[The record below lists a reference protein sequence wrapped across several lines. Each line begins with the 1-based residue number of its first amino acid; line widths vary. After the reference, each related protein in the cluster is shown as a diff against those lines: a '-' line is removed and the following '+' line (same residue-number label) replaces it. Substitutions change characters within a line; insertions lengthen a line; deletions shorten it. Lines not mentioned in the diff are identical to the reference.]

1 MVATRSKTRTST
13 GGEEGQPKIDDALE
27 QAQTG
32 QKRQAPKAGKAA
44 TGKGAKG
51 AKKRKTGDAADAST
65 DAQNDAKAGETSH
78 SDRVAD
84 KSEAAGATVDDSAR
98 EEDAEK
104 NENAARINVNGKN
117 KVAVE
122 EKHNDAAEE
131 NAAEKVEGAPAT
143 EAQNHESTVAGDKDE
158 TKGDSD
164 EAKAS
169 ENHIDPNGNREVA
182 NETDATGAADAQEVQ
197 HAEKE
202 LAKNDNVIEYGR
214 IHFLYKPKVE
224 VEHPTSVDDVQRLH
238 IILQPHKEEDPSGK
252 PVLSR
257 MLHVGRKVLPTAGK
271 GRRQPFWAFV
281 SAVAEDVSELHDALK
296 ENPSFFDWQSKND
309 TKTKGI
315 RTTGPDRLVATGPYC
330 IVSQTAN
337 ESGTNP
343 ERRTS
348 FLCYTTTLPQEP
360 GEVQK
365 AFNIASEGSFTLS
378 VKNPKYGDPPQAG
391 LKDKPEF
398 SEELQS
404 QMGDLRWHAADPASY
419 LDYPNAELLLIASH
433 ADGITQ
439 DVGEE
444 IAHELETI
452 ADEGNVMNAVEEEMH
467 RIEEKV
473 ERSIYDMLKVRGGEK
488 VIEGDQSL
496 IAGTWL

>member
-13 GGEEGQPKIDDALE
+13 GGEDVQPKIDDALE
-27 QAQTG
+27 HVQTG
-32 QKRQAPKAGKAA
+32 QKRQASKAPKANAGKA
-44 TGKGAKG
+44 GGKG
-51 AKKRKTGDAADAST
+51 AKKRKTGDAADSSP
-65 DAQNDAKAGETSH
+65 DAKDGEPSH
-78 SDRVAD
+78 SDEVAD
-84 KSEAAGATVDDSAR
+84 KSHATAGPVDDSAR
-98 EEDAEK
+98 EEVPEK
-104 NENAARINVNGKN
+104 NDGDAQMNVDEKEVVADHEKRDD
-117 KVAVE
+117 KV
-122 EKHNDAAEE
+122 EE
-131 NAAEKVEGAPAT
+131 NASEKVEKVA
-143 EAQNHESTVAGDKDE
+143 EHENQNHKSTAAVEKDE
-158 TKGDSD
+158 TKD
-164 EAKAS
+164 ESGAAKETES
-169 ENHIDPNGNREVA
+169 HVENNENKEVA
-182 NETDATGAADAQEVQ
+182 DKTNATGAADAQEVQ
-197 HAEKE
+197 HAEKK

-224 VEHPTSVDDVQRLH
+224 VEHPASVDDVQRLH

-257 MLHVGRKVLPTAGK
+257 MLHVGRKVLPSAGK

-296 ENPSFFDWQSKND
+296 ESKNE

-315 RTTGPDRLVATGPYC
+315 RTTGSDRLVASGPYC

-337 ESGTNP
+337 ETGSNP

-391 LKDKPEF
+391 LKNKAEF
-398 SEELQS
+398 PEELQS

-419 LDYPNAELLLIASH
+419 LDYPNAEILLIASH
-433 ADGITQ
+433 TDGITH

-452 ADEGNVMNAVEEEMH
+452 ADEGNVMDAVEEDMH
-467 RIEEKV
+467 KIEEKV
-473 ERSIYDMLKVRGGEK
+473 ERSIYDMLKARGGEK
-488 VIEGDQSL
+488 VIEGEQSL
-496 IAGTWL
+496 IDGTWL